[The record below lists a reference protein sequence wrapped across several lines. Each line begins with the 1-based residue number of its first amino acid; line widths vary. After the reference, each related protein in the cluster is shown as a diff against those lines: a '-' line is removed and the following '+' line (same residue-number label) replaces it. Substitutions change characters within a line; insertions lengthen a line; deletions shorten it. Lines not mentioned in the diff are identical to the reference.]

1 MSERRT
7 DPLDGRPVWITG
19 SRQSRPNLPSNDCPF
34 CPGGLESPDPYDVRW
49 FVNRWPAMP
58 DDRCEVILYSPRHDA
73 AFWELGVDG
82 AVKVI
87 ELWAD
92 RTATLG
98 RRDDVAYV
106 MPFENRGPEV
116 GATIPHP
123 HGQLYAFEEVPP
135 AALAELDRAPD
146 GCALCEES
154 EVERLVHEARGARS
168 FAPRAPSWPYELLV
182 TPTLHVGDLVEL
194 KADPASI
201 RAVASALVDALRRLD
216 AVFDAPMPYM
226 LWVHQRPCTAD
237 ATARWPNAHLHV
249 HIAPLFRSPGVPRY
263 VAAGELGSGIYYNP
277 VGPEDAAQRLRD
289 VGGTA

>member
-34 CPGGLESPDPYDVRW
+34 CPGGLEAPESYDVRW

-87 ELWAD
+87 ELWGE

-98 RRDDVAYV
+98 CRDDVAYV
-106 MPFENRGPEV
+106 MPFENRGREV

-135 AALAELDRAPD
+135 AALAELDNASD
-146 GCALCEES
+146 GCALCDDREP
-154 EVERLVHEARGARS
+154 ERVVHDAGAARS

-194 KADPASI
+194 QADPASV
-201 RAVASALVDALRRLD
+201 RALATALVDALCRLD

-226 LWVHQRPCTAD
+226 LWVHQRPCTVD
-237 ATARWPNAHLHV
+237 APERWPNAHLHI
-249 HIAPLFRSPGVPRY
+249 HIAPLFRSPGVPRF

-289 VGGTA
+289 VGGRA